1 MSNEKFTPPFTS
13 NKFFSPK
20 LVWTNNS
27 RIRLEFKGSC
37 LKQEGI
43 TVYTPKNVV
52 NLCIFNKLNIWLQY
66 LNAEFILKDC
76 LFGNVRITKNID
88 FNKYSYSGCVIGFD
102 SHSLISLPNDWGKNA
117 IIFGAAVSSSVY
129 ANVKNKDISI
139 LGKGETKGLDNTT
152 LIAEAE
158 YSINFSRS
166 QILYYN
172 GSFLFVNATKIH
184 QFKAKDSEI
193 KRYPLCLGNISKDF
207 SVDNMKKTELNE
219 YVCDFSVDYNA
230 IATDVY

>member
-1 MSNEKFTPPFTS
+1 M
-13 NKFFSPK
+13 
-20 LVWTNNS
+20 
-27 RIRLEFKGSC
+27 
-37 LKQEGI
+37 
-43 TVYTPKNVV
+43 V

-66 LNAEFILKDC
+66 LNAEFTLKDC

-88 FNKYSYSGCVIGFD
+88 LNKYSYSGSGIGFD

-117 IIFGAAVSSSVY
+117 IIFGADMSSSVH

-166 QILYYN
+166 QIFYYN
-172 GSFLFVNATKIH
+172 GSFLFVNATKMH

-207 SVDNMKKTELNE
+207 SVDNMEKTELNE
-219 YVCDFSVDYNA
+219 YVYSFSVDYNA
-230 IATDVY
+230 IAADVY